1 MPPIVEPPLPEA
13 RYTYG
18 GDEFIFCE
26 IAEAMSFGANFKA
39 LAICQELGR
48 RQGRRGRR
56 DLPGQR
62 QSYLV
67 RLDPDVVAPADLL
80 AQLKGIEASLD
91 TAHVSFSTRV
101 IDVPAYYDDP
111 WTREVLMRFRDHH
124 QAPEGTDL
132 EYVTRINGF
141 ETEQEFIEAHHGS
154 PYYVSMVGFVP
165 GLPWCFQ
172 MVARERQLEVPK
184 YLRAAHRHAGARAL
198 ARRLPSRRSIRCRA
212 RAAISCSAMCP
223 VPIFDPKEELPDF
236 QDSFVIFRAGDIL
249 KFRPVDREGYDAIRA
264 EVEAKTY
271 RYKMRRRA
279 SSSRR
284 RSSPTPTPT
293 TPSSCGGCTH
303 DPRPRRR
310 GCARPS
316 RTRAASGCT
325 TSACRPRAR
334 STTTRSAPPTCSSA
348 TTRARRCSRPRS
360 AGRRSS
366 SKKTP

>member
-48 RQGRRGRR
+48 RKVDGIVEIC
-56 DLPGQR
+56 PANA
-62 QSYLV
+62 SYLV
-67 RLDPDVVAPADLL
+67 RLDPDVVAPSDLL
-80 AQLKGIEASLD
+80 TQLKEIEASLD
-91 TAHVSFSTRV
+91 TEHVSFSTRV

-111 WTREVLMRFRDHH
+111 WTREVLMRFRDNH

-141 ETEQEFIEAHHGS
+141 ATEQEFIEAHHGS

-172 MVARERQLEVPK
+172 MVGPERQLEVPK
-184 YLRAAHRHAGARAL
+184 YLTPRTDTPAL
-198 ARRLPSRRSIRCRA
+198 ALSHGGA
-212 RAAISCSAMCP
+212 FAAIYPVQGPGGYQLFAMCP

-236 QDSFVIFRAGDIL
+236 QDSFVIFRVGDIL
-249 KFRPVDREGYDAIRA
+249 KIRPIDREGYDAIRA

-271 RYKMRRRA
+271 RYRMIDVKFEPQEFFA
-279 SSSRR
+279 
-284 RSSPTPTPT
+284 
-293 TPSSCGGCTH
+293 
-303 DPRPRRR
+303 DPEAYNADLVRKLY
-310 GCARPS
+310 A
-316 RTRAASGCT
+316 
-325 TSACRPRAR
+325 
-334 STTTRSAPPTCSSA
+334 
-348 TTRARRCSRPRS
+348 
-360 AGRRSS
+360 
-366 SKKTP
+366 